1 MTPADAADPPGSIS
15 RRKLLLGAGF
25 GLANVAIIAKLVAD
39 KGQASSSPAPA
50 AALAP
55 GSKVQVRGERVAPGP
70 PALDGAAPTPPAG
83 HVFDR
88 VISGGRVI
96 DPDSGYDAVANVGI
110 DGGVV
115 TAISTDPLPGTA
127 TVDATNLVV
136 APGFIDLLSYEPND
150 YGSWF
155 KIGDGV
161 TTNLG
166 MHGLNAPAK
175 DFFALYGHESQRP
188 PVHYG
193 GAFDDSFMRGYLKVK
208 TEAASPKQID
218 TMVQQVEQSFADG
231 YIGVSFEPEYTPWV
245 TDAEINAMASAAKA
259 HEMPVM
265 FHVRYSSPDVAGQ
278 DNATAIAEVLQ
289 VAKATGASVHID
301 HITSTGGTHTMP
313 QSIATLEQ
321 ARADGIDVTA
331 CMYPYDFWATTLAS
345 PRFADGWQERYRIS
359 YGDLAVPG
367 TGERLT
373 EASFRK
379 YKAQNKLVAAYA
391 IPDEDV
397 VTGLQT
403 DWIMIGSDA
412 ILETGDNNH
421 PRSTGCFT
429 RVLGHYVREQGV
441 LDLPQ
446 ALAKMTILPARR
458 LEKRVPMLT
467 RKGRLQMGA
476 DADITVFDP
485 ATVSDMSTVDDPA
498 QMARGVAYVLVMGQ
512 LVKDGDTLDKQAR
525 HGDAIKGEV
534 V

>member
-1 MTPADAADPPGSIS
+1 VSPADPPEGSSPIS
-15 RRKLLLGAGF
+15 RRNLLLGAGF
-25 GLANVAIIAKLVAD
+25 AAVNVAVIAKLAAD
-39 KGQASSSPAPA
+39 RDHSPSSTPTSRVQVKGERTPPTTPPSIEGA
-50 AALAP
+50 AASPSA
-55 GSKVQVRGERVAPGP
+55 
-70 PALDGAAPTPPAG
+70 D

-110 DGGVV
+110 DGG
-115 TAISTDPLPGTA
+115 TITSISTDALRGKA
-127 TVDATNLVV
+127 TIDATGLVV

-155 KIGDGV
+155 KIADGV

-166 MHGLNAPAK
+166 MHGLNARAK
-175 DFFALYGHESQRP
+175 DFFNTYGSPALRP
-188 PVHYG
+188 PMHYG
-193 GAFDDSFMRGYLKVK
+193 GAYDDSFMRDHLKVR
-208 TEAASPKQID
+208 TVAASDKQIA
-218 TMVQQVEQSFADG
+218 TMVAQVEQSFVDG

-245 TDAEINAMASAAKA
+245 TDAEINAMATMAKS

-265 FHVRYSSPDVAGQ
+265 FHVRYSSPDEPGKN
-278 DNATAIAEVLQ
+278 NAAAIAEVLK
-289 VAKATGASVHID
+289 VAQTTGASVHVD

-313 QSIATLEQ
+313 ETIATLEQ
-321 ARADGIDVTA
+321 ARASGVDVTA

-345 PRFADGWQERYRIS
+345 ARFAPGWQQRFRIT
-359 YGDLAVPG
+359 YGDLVVPG

-373 EASFRK
+373 EATFRK
-379 YKAQNKLVAAYA
+379 YQAQNKLVAAYA

-412 ILETGDNNH
+412 ILESSNNNH

-429 RVLGHYVREQGV
+429 RLLGTYVRERGV
-441 LDLPQ
+441 LSLPQ

-467 RKGRLQMGA
+467 KKGRLQIGA
-476 DADITVFDP
+476 DADINVIDPTTVTD
-485 ATVSDMSTVDDPA
+485 TSTVDNPA
-498 QMARGVAYVLVMGQ
+498 QMAKGIDYVLVMGH
-512 LVKDGDTLDKQAR
+512 LVKEGDTLHKDVR
-525 HGDAIKGEV
+525 VGEAIKGRPI
-534 V
+534 